1 LQKSGKLIR
10 TAGPTIT
17 EKEIRYVNDA
27 VANGWNEKWNDY
39 IIKFEKKFAEFI
51 GVKHAMTTSS
61 CTGAM
66 HLSMLALDIKEG
78 DEVIIPEI
86 SWVATASVV
95 KYVGA
100 KPVFA
105 DIDKDS
111 WCINPTSVKSLI
123 NEKTKAIIPVHCYGH
138 PSEMDEIMN
147 LAEENNLLVM
157 EDAAPSIG
165 SSYKEKPMGSFGD
178 ISAFSFQGA
187 KPVITGEG
195 GMIVTNDTKLFERVS
210 KLGDHGRSMTK
221 ALWNEEIG
229 FKYKM
234 SNLQAALGLAQL
246 ERVNEIVSKKRMIF
260 SWYKKILG
268 NIDGIT
274 LNAEKKYCKTNYA
287 VTNII
292 LNKDF
297 GITRDEF
304 IQKLKE
310 WNIDSRPFFYPM
322 SHMPMFETQHN
333 PIAERLSMNG
343 INLPAGHNLEEED
356 IDYVCNV
363 IKHILRV

>member
-1 LQKSGKLIR
+1 LEKSKKLIR
-10 TAGPTIT
+10 TAGPSIT
-17 EKEIRYVNDA
+17 EKEIEYVNDA
-27 VANGWNEKWNDY
+27 IKNGWNEDWNKY
-39 IIKFEKKFAEFI
+39 IIKFEEKFAKFT
-51 GVKHAMTTSS
+51 GTKHAMTTSS

-66 HLSMLALDIKEG
+66 HLAMLALDIKEG
-78 DEVIIPEI
+78 DEVIVPEI

-100 KPVFA
+100 KPIFA
-105 DIDKDS
+105 DVQEDS
-111 WCINPTSVKSLI
+111 WCIDPESIKSLI

-147 LAEENNLLVM
+147 IAEENNLMVM

-165 SSYKEKPMGSFGD
+165 STYKEKHMGTFGN

-187 KPVITGEG
+187 KPIATGEG
-195 GMIVTNDTKLFERVS
+195 GMIVTNDTKLYERIS

-229 FKYKM
+229 YKYKI

-246 ERVNEIVSKKRMIF
+246 ERVDEIVSKKRMIF
-260 SWYKKILG
+260 SWYKKMLG
-268 NIDGIT
+268 NIEGIA
-274 LNAEKKYCKTNYA
+274 LNVEKKHCKTNFA
-287 VTNII
+287 VTNMI
-292 LNKDF
+292 LNYDF

-333 PIAERLSMNG
+333 PIAERLAKNG

-356 IDYVCNV
+356 IAYVCDV
-363 IKHILRV
+363 VKHILRV